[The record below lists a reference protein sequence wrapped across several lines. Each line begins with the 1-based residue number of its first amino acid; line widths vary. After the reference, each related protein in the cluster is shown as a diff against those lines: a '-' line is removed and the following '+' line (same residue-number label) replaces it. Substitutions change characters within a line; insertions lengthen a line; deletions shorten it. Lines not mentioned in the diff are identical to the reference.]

1 MSQSHIFADGIL
13 HEGQLCTQFTLEP
26 ETFGHTL
33 ALLSNPQI
41 DVERLQDE
49 AYHRACLF
57 AQRLTIEGV
66 PNVTPDIVLG
76 LSGTDGRL
84 LLAADA
90 NLMQRRLE
98 FRSQAQTAAQTD
110 SSPAETGH

>member
-1 MSQSHIFADGIL
+1 MSQSGVFVDGVEID
-13 HEGQLCTQFTLEP
+13 GRCCTGFTLVA

-33 ALLSNPQI
+33 NLLNDPEI
-41 DVERLQDE
+41 EVERLQDE
-49 AYHRACLF
+49 AFHRACLF

-66 PNVTPDIVLG
+66 AKVTPDMVLE

-84 LLAADA
+84 LLSADA
-90 NLMQRRLE
+90 ILMQRRLE